1 MKKMAKKIGAAT
13 MIVLLSS
20 CSTNYDKEFETTTK
34 DSTFCNNNYILLQN
48 EVNSLNSQIA
58 SSETRGFLSRLFK
71 RVLNVFVSDCIG
83 AVKGG
88 FQGENIWL
96 SAQGASLNSAKKQG
110 FITIVDATN
119 TYITRS
125 TSIEDDVLVTTLLQP
140 KESALDKLILAEDP
154 INATISDSIGYYHNM
169 IIYETL
175 EKSNSTIYWAEVSDY
190 ASLLQLNSE
199 IIEII
204 PTTTYNDTIVNYET
218 LEFCSFISDES
229 LKCDNY
235 QELIDVTKI
244 KYPQLNDM
252 LNIVSSYFQ
261 GMELV
266 TTEEE
271 WEMYCKNLIE
281 IISKSDIPTND
292 KESLK
297 MGITVGFASSKLWK
311 YE

>member
-1 MKKMAKKIGAAT
+1 
-13 MIVLLSS
+13 
-20 CSTNYDKEFETTTK
+20 
-34 DSTFCNNNYILLQN
+34 
-48 EVNSLNSQIA
+48 
-58 SSETRGFLSRLFK
+58 
-71 RVLNVFVSDCIG
+71 
-83 AVKGG
+83 
-88 FQGENIWL
+88 
-96 SAQGASLNSAKKQG
+96 
-110 FITIVDATN
+110 
-119 TYITRS
+119 
-125 TSIEDDVLVTTLLQP
+125 
-140 KESALDKLILAEDP
+140 
-154 INATISDSIGYYHNM
+154 M